1 MFVIPAINDS
11 WLARRARC
19 LLRTNLSAIKSR
31 IWATFPCCRCFQ
43 RFRRVCSSFAS
54 SLSLATLALRVLGGK
69 SWGAAR
75 KQRPIESQA
84 RDRTSKHSGPNKS
97 RGVLNMRRI
106 GVENCPYCGGL
117 EVYISSP
124 KTLWERIPTLFLL
137 RFMRCHNCKRRHYRP
152 VFLPAIRYQER
163 ASAPR
168 KPVEGV
174 PSQTEKRPA

>member
-1 MFVIPAINDS
+1 M
-11 WLARRARC
+11 
-19 LLRTNLSAIKSR
+19 NLSTVKAASGQL
-31 IWATFPCCRCFQ
+31 FPVPGVSKGLGGF
-43 RFRRVCSSFAS
+43 VGHSGAAFACD
-54 SLSLATLALRVLGGK
+54 LTHALRVPSGK
-69 SWGAAR
+69 SRGATR
-75 KQRPIESQA
+75 KQRPSESQA
-84 RDRTSKHSGPNKS
+84 RDRTSKHLGPTKS

-124 KTLWERIPTLFLL
+124 KTLWERIPTFLLL
-137 RFMRCHNCKRRHYRP
+137 RFMRCHNCKRRHLRP
-152 VFLPAIRYQER
+152 SFLPAIRYQER